1 MWIINAISFDTSA
14 IDEQAWTIFLT
25 GLIVVFIALYAI
37 AVILKQ
43 FQNVL
48 TRKERKAAKLLAKQN
63 QTSQQP
69 VSETIPVVSTEDDTR
84 IAIAMAMH
92 LCFNEHHDDESFVLG
107 INVHERVASP
117 WAHKKFDVFKN

>member
-14 IDEQAWTIFLT
+14 IDEQVWTIFLT
-25 GLIVVFIALYAI
+25 GIIVVFLALWAIAL
-37 AVILKQ
+37 ILKQ
-43 FQNVL
+43 FQNAMSYQ
-48 TRKERKAAKLLAKQN
+48 ERKAAKLLAKQN
-63 QTSQQP
+63 QTGQQP
-69 VSETIPVVSTEDDTR
+69 VPDTTPVVSTEDDTR